1 MDQLSLF
8 TEPEQTPEQVG
19 EKENDNEQA
28 KETKERK
35 IIPAGW
41 FVAYCG
47 HQIPVNEDTEV
58 SKMLKMLERRYPE
71 LSPGRVEMI
80 FDEKKKIVVP
90 WPKGGKKGA
99 R

>member
-1 MDQLSLF
+1 MF
-8 TEPEQTPEQVG
+8 TEPEQTLEGEVN
-19 EKENDNEQA
+19 EKEFNKEQ
-28 KETKERK
+28 EKERK

-58 SKMLKMLERRYPE
+58 SKMLKLLERRYPE
-71 LSPGRVEMI
+71 LSPGRVELI
-80 FDEKKKIVVP
+80 FDEKKKVVVP
-90 WPKGGKKGA
+90 WPKGGKKGG

>member
-1 MDQLSLF
+1 MDQLSMF
-8 TEPEQTPEQVG
+8 TEPEQTLEGEVN
-19 EKENDNEQA
+19 EKEFNKEQ
-28 KETKERK
+28 EKERK

-58 SKMLKMLERRYPE
+58 SKMLKLLERRYPE
-71 LSPGRVEMI
+71 LSPGRVELI
-80 FDEKKKIVVP
+80 FDEKKKVVVP
-90 WPKGGKKGA
+90 WPKGGKKGG